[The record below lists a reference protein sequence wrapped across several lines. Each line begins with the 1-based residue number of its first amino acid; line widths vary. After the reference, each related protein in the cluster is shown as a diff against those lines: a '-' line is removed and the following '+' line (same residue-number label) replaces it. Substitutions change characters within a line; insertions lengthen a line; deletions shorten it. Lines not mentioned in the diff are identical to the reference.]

1 MLSTPA
7 MPTAPQT
14 NLWCLRDGVAVAV
27 AAFVPLLLY
36 ILTLPRQVVLEDD
49 SLFLMVGSH
58 LGIAHPP
65 GYPLYTL
72 ILYLF
77 MQLPLG
83 GFAWGTPAFLGHLSS
98 AVLGALTCGA
108 IYLCARILQPSR
120 LSALVAAGLFGV
132 SEHFWS
138 QAIIAEVYTLNAL
151 LFFTCYALIL
161 YGVRYSAK
169 VWPAVA
175 VVYGLSLANHWP
187 LMLLSAPGLLLAAW
201 PVRSV
206 ILGLWPRLLVAFG
219 LSVALPYIWMVWCSW
234 QAPLISFYGPI
245 EGWGGFWHYLSR
257 QGYSGVDASPSAG
270 WGDRLSYLQ
279 WFGNEALWQLTL
291 PGFGLALLGL
301 FILFKR
307 KQWTVLYSGLLVF
320 LGNSVVLILLLGFD
334 YDFFYVAVFRPY
346 SLVCYGI
353 LALWLAVGL
362 HHLSAGLA
370 ARLSWL
376 RSGVVAL
383 TGLGLLGFSVQASW
397 AVNNRADSDFAKRY
411 ADLFFDFLPQDAVLF
426 IFGDTETGPLGY
438 YHYVEGRRPDIQLM
452 NLQGLVY
459 GNRLFN
465 PRLAKKHKHE
475 LLRQFVNNETQRR
488 IFYTTDTDQFPHGQ
502 GVRHYGFVKEI
513 IPEGTP
519 GALELRLEPAAE
531 HYFKTLLAHQPSD
544 TWEHFRRNKLSYQ
557 YGQYL
562 GYAVLSGEPNLLA
575 QMQNLLTLAERDF
588 FSLTA
593 MAEILL
599 EHGDSNH
606 WQQIEQWLEMAEH
619 MQNETVLSKERLAW
633 FLYLQGFHLHRLGQ
647 LEAGITLFEESHA
660 IYPHPEN
667 PSVNA
672 LKQLGRL
679 DP

>member
-1 MLSTPA
+1 M
-7 MPTAPQT
+7 
-14 NLWCLRDGVAVAV
+14 
-27 AAFVPLLLY
+27 
-36 ILTLPRQVVLEDD
+36 LEDD

-161 YGVRYSAK
+161 YGVRYSAR

-270 WGDRLSYLQ
+270 WGDRLLYLQ

-376 RSGVVAL
+376 RIGVVAL

-411 ADLFFDFLPQDAVLF
+411 ADLFFGFLPQDAVLF
-426 IFGDTETGPLGY
+426 TYGDMEGPLGY

-475 LLRQFVNNETQRR
+475 ILRQFVNKQQRP
-488 IFYTTDTDQFPHGQ
+488 IFSTVEDTLFPHGQ
-502 GVRHYGFVKEI
+502 GTWHYGFVNQI
-513 IPEGTP
+513 IQGEDSKAFIWRRYLNG
-519 GALELRLEPAAE
+519 ER
-531 HYFKTLLAHQPSD
+531 YFEALLALQPAND
-544 TWEHFRRNKLSYQ
+544 WEYHLRYNLLYK
-557 YGQYL
+557 YGNYL
-562 GYAVLSGEPNLLA
+562 GYIAVSEEADQRQQMQHLFTAAERSYACLIGMAEVLLA
-575 QMQNLLTLAERDF
+575 KDNPVYHDQAGAWLAVAESLQSKKLTKAQRARF
-588 FSLTA
+588 
-593 MAEILL
+593 
-599 EHGDSNH
+599 
-606 WQQIEQWLEMAEH
+606 
-619 MQNETVLSKERLAW
+619 
-633 FLYLQGFHLHRLGQ
+633 FHLKGSLLGRQ
-647 LEAGITLFEESHA
+647 GQRETAIALLKKSVA
-660 IYPHPEN
+660 IYPHPKHNE
-667 PSVNA
+667 SIKT
-672 LKQLGRL
+672 LEKLGIT
-679 DP
+679 P